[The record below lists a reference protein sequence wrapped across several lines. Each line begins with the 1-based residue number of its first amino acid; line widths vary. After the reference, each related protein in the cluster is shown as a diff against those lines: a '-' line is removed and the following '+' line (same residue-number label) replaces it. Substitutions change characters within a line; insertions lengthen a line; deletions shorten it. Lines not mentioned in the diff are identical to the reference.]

1 MNSILVVDDEPDVL
15 EITSHF
21 LRGKGFAVTRAA
33 SGLEALRQAAGAVFE
48 VVLLDISMPG
58 MDGIATLKE
67 LKARHPAAEVIMITA
82 NDEMPTAITCMQE
95 GAYGYLVKPLD
106 FTQLHLEV
114 NRALERRRM
123 ALALDDFRL
132 QLERKVEERTAEVR
146 RLNGKL
152 RENFLASIRVLM
164 SLLEVYEPYMGSH
177 LKRVG
182 ALAVEMGRALKLP
195 EKDRE
200 DLEIAALLHDIGRV
214 ALPEEHATAG
224 FNDLKEE
231 HISYVKQHT
240 VIAQHILSPS
250 GELENAGKIIRSMH
264 EHLDGSGFPDE
275 LRDDD
280 IPYLSR
286 VLGVINAYDEL
297 VHRRRFTHEHINSHE
312 EGDVFALQH
321 LYSVAGRHF
330 ERRIVEALEKVLEE
344 LDVRERNEVKVSVR
358 ELKPGMLLARDI
370 YTFEGL
376 LLLGRGNRLTPPHI
390 RRIEAFCRMK
400 MVKNEFFTG
409 QGDSPSYSQ

>member
-1 MNSILVVDDEPDVL
+1 MPLNSLLVVDDEPDVL

-21 LRGKGFAVTRAA
+21 LRGKGFAVVRAA
-33 SGLEALRQAAGAVFE
+33 SGLEALRQAAASSFE

-67 LKARHPAAEVIMITA
+67 LKVRYPATEVIMITA
-82 NDEMPTAITCMQE
+82 HDEVTTAITCMQE

-106 FTQLHLEV
+106 FNQLHLEV

-123 ALALDDFRL
+123 ALALDDFHKN
-132 QLERKVEERTAEVR
+132 LELKVEERTVEVR
-146 RLNGKL
+146 RLNEKL

-182 ALAVEMGRALKLP
+182 ALAVEMGRALNLP
-195 EKDRE
+195 EKDRA

-214 ALPEEHATAG
+214 ALPDEHVAVG
-224 FNDLKEE
+224 FNKLPDE

-250 GELENAGKIIRSMH
+250 AELENVGKIIRSIH

-275 LRDDD
+275 LRDEE

-297 VHRRRFTHEHINSHE
+297 VHRRRFTHEHINNNE
-312 EGDVFALQH
+312 EGDVFALRH

-330 ERRIVEALEKVLEE
+330 ERRIIEALEKVLEE
-344 LDVRERNEVKVSVR
+344 VRSRERNEARLTVR
-358 ELKPGMLLARDI
+358 ELKPGMQLARDI
-370 YTFEGL
+370 YTHERL
-376 LLLGRGNRLTPPHI
+376 LLLGKGNKLTLPHI
-390 RRIEAFCRMK
+390 KRIEAFLLMK
-400 MVKNEFFTG
+400 MVNNEFFAVR
-409 QGDSPSYSQ
+409 GDNT

>member
-1 MNSILVVDDEPDVL
+1 MNNILVADDEPDVL

-21 LRGKGFAVTRAA
+21 LRGKGLTVARAA
-33 SGLEALRQAAGAVFE
+33 SGLEALRQATDTVFE
-48 VVLLDISMPG
+48 VVLLDIAMPG
-58 MDGIATLKE
+58 MDGITALRE
-67 LKARHPAAEVIMITA
+67 LKARYPATEVIMITA

-106 FTQLHLEV
+106 FNQLYLEV
-114 NRALERRRM
+114 NRALEHRRM

-132 QLERKVEERTAEVR
+132 QLERKVEDRTAEVR
-146 RLNGKL
+146 RLNEKL

-164 SLLEVYEPYMGSH
+164 SLLEVYEPFMGSH

-182 ALAVEMGRALKLP
+182 ALSVEMGRALNLP

-214 ALPEEHATAG
+214 ALPEEHAGAG
-224 FNDLKEE
+224 FNDLEE
-231 HISYVKQHT
+231 KHISYVKQHT

-264 EHLDGSGFPDE
+264 EHLDGTGFPDE
-275 LRDDD
+275 LRDED

-330 ERRIVEALEKVLEE
+330 ERRIIETLEKVLQE
-344 LDVRERNEVKVSVR
+344 LDIRERNEVKVTVR

-370 YTFEGL
+370 YTYEGL
-376 LLLGRGNRLTPPHI
+376 LLLGKGNRLTPLHI
-390 RRIEAFCRMK
+390 KRIEAFCLMK
-400 MVKNEFFTG
+400 MVKNEFYIG
-409 QGDSPSYSQ
+409 QGKSALPS

>member
-1 MNSILVVDDEPDVL
+1 MPIDRVLVVDDEPDVL

-33 SGLEALRQAAGAVFE
+33 SGLEALRQAAEAAFE

-67 LKARHPAAEVIMITA
+67 FKARYSATEVIMITA
-82 NDEMPTAITCMQE
+82 HDEVETAITCMQE

-106 FTQLHLEV
+106 FNQLHLEV
-114 NRALERRRM
+114 NRALEHRRM
-123 ALALDDFRL
+123 ALALDDFHKN
-132 QLERKVEERTAEVR
+132 LELKVEERTAEVR
-146 RLNGKL
+146 RLHEKL
-152 RENFLASIRVLM
+152 KENFFTSIRVLM

-182 ALAVEMGRALKLP
+182 ALAVEMGRALNLP
-195 EKDRE
+195 EKDRA

-214 ALPEEHATAG
+214 ALPDEQADAG
-224 FNDLKEE
+224 FNKLQEK

-240 VIAQHILSPS
+240 IIAQHILSPS
-250 GELENAGKIIRSMH
+250 GELENVGKIIRSMH

-280 IPYLSR
+280 IPQLSR
-286 VLGVINAYDEL
+286 ILGVINAYDEL
-297 VHRRRFTHEHINSHE
+297 VHRRRFTHEHINSHD
-312 EGDVFALQH
+312 EGDAFALRH

-330 ERRIVEALEKVLEE
+330 ERRIIEALEKVVEE
-344 LDVRERNEVKVSVR
+344 VRIRERNEVKLTVR
-358 ELKPGMLLARDI
+358 ELKAGMQLARDI
-370 YTFEGL
+370 YTHERL
-376 LLLGRGNRLTPPHI
+376 LLLGKGSKLTLPHI
-390 RRIEAFCRMK
+390 KRIEAFCLMK
-400 MVKNEFFTG
+400 MVNNEFFTAR
-409 QGDSPSYSQ
+409 GDQA

>member
-1 MNSILVVDDEPDVL
+1 MPMNTILVVDDEPDVL

-21 LRGKGFAVTRAA
+21 LRGKGFAVARAA
-33 SGLEALRQAAGAVFE
+33 SGLEALRQAAESAFE

-58 MDGIATLKE
+58 MDGIATLNE
-67 LKARHPAAEVIMITA
+67 LKARYPATEVIMITA

-106 FTQLHLEV
+106 FNQLHLEV

-123 ALALDDFRL
+123 ALALADFHKNMEL
-132 QLERKVEERTAEVR
+132 KVAERTVEVR
-146 RLNGKL
+146 RLNEKL

-182 ALAVEMGRALKLP
+182 ALAVEMGRALNLP
-195 EKDRE
+195 EKDRT

-214 ALPEEHATAG
+214 ALPDDQADSG
-224 FNDLKEE
+224 FNKLPAE

-240 VIAQHILSPS
+240 IIAQHILSPS
-250 GELENAGKIIRSMH
+250 SELENVGKIIRSLH

-275 LRDDD
+275 LRDDE
-280 IPYLSR
+280 IPHLSR

-312 EGDVFALQH
+312 EGDVFALRH

-330 ERRIVEALEKVLEE
+330 ERRIVEALEQVLEG
-344 LDVRERNEVKVSVR
+344 VKSRERNETRLTVR
-358 ELKPGMLLARDI
+358 ELKPGMQLARDI
-370 YTFEGL
+370 YTHERL
-376 LLLGRGNRLTPPHI
+376 LLLGQGNSITQPHI
-390 RRIEAFCRMK
+390 KRIEAFLRMK
-400 MVKNEFFTG
+400 MVNNEFFIAR
-409 QGDSPSYSQ
+409 GDSA